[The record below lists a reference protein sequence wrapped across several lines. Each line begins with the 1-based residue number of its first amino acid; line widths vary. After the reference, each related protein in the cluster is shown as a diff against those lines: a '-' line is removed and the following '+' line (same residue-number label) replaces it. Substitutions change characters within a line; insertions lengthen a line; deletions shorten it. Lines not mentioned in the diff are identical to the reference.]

1 MEKFVTIPIPKVIQD
16 ARIGSVFNELFTVIN
31 YTEAT
36 NTESIIWDFSDVTFL
51 HPFFI
56 APLALYK
63 RNCGLDIKCSHI
75 NSQINDYFNL
85 IHFEDIFDIS
95 SDEEIAVLKSYE
107 NKSYI
112 PICSI
117 DANADNI
124 DQWQSFLQTII
135 QKQTRY
141 GNRMTN
147 PIAYTLSELICNVTQ
162 HAKSKKAYLFSQY
175 LEREQSLCICIA
187 DNGIGIYASYV
198 ETQKYLD
205 IIGQDEAIALK
216 MANEGFSTKDLPDA
230 ENRGFGISRTKNML
244 VKGLGGSF
252 FMLSGSAFHRFNV
265 QGSNYINLPKSINW
279 NGTIVL
285 LRIPLIP
292 NKNFNFYN
300 YI

>member
-1 MEKFVTIPIPKVIQD
+1 MEKLETIPIPKVIQD
-16 ARIGSVFNELFTVIN
+16 ERIGSVFNELFTVIN
-31 YTEAT
+31 YTESARS
-36 NTESIIWDFSDVTFL
+36 ESVVWDFSDVTFL

-63 RNCGLDIKCSHI
+63 KNCGLSIICSNI
-75 NSQINDYFNL
+75 NSRITDYFNL
-85 IHFEDIFDIS
+85 IHFEDIYDVSCKNDFES
-95 SDEEIAVLKSYE
+95 LRFYVNE
-107 NKSYI
+107 SYI

-135 QKQTRY
+135 QEQTKY
-141 GNRMTN
+141 EKHLTN

-175 LEREQSLCICIA
+175 LEREESLCICIA

-216 MANEGFSTKDLPDA
+216 LANEGFSTKDLPDA

-244 VKGLGGSF
+244 VKGLGGAF

-285 LRIPLIP
+285 LRIPLTP